1 VQLNV
6 LSVFVRLDEFEETA
20 RMYRKTIDEFA
31 RESIGFRGMMG
42 MVNRD
47 SGKFMSVGL
56 HDTEAHL
63 VAARDSETNQRQFIR
78 YQHLFLSDVE
88 RTLLRVEVRYMP
100 MNRPF
105 PGQDVCFARVTN
117 GWVPPKDVNKAIK
130 LSRDSVVF
138 GAISEKGCCGFFLCA
153 NHDTGQIMG
162 FSMWDT
168 MENLERS
175 ESDRGYYRREMA
187 KHDHLRTG
195 PYEREVF
202 EVFARSGAEGHHS
215 SI

>member
-1 VQLNV
+1 M
-6 LSVFVRLDEFEETA
+6 LSVFMRLDDFEETV
-20 RMYRKTIDEFA
+20 RMYRRTIEDFA
-31 RESIGFRGMMG
+31 RGAPGFRGMMG
-42 MVNRD
+42 MVNREN
-47 SGKFMSVGL
+47 GKFMSITLV
-56 HDTEAHL
+56 DTEADL
-63 VAARDSETNQRQFIR
+63 LAARDSPMNYETVAR
-78 YQHLFLSDVE
+78 YQPLMISDIE
-88 RTLLRVEVRYMP
+88 RNILRVEVRYMP

-105 PGQDVCFARVTN
+105 PGQAVCFARVTN
-117 GWVPPKDVNKAIK
+117 GWVRPKDMAKAIK

-138 GAISEKGCCGFFLCA
+138 GAISEEGCCGFFLCA
-153 NHDTGQIMG
+153 NHDTGQILG

-202 EVFARSGAEGHHS
+202 EVFARSGAEGHHTGG
-215 SI
+215 

>member
-1 VQLNV
+1 M
-6 LSVFVRLDEFEETA
+6 SAFYRLEEFEKTA
-20 RMYRKTIDEFA
+20 QMYRETIATFA
-31 RESIGFRGMMG
+31 RESPSFRGMMG
-42 MVNRD
+42 MVNKET
-47 SGKFMSVGL
+47 GKVMSIAL
-56 HDTEAHL
+56 AETEADL
-63 VAARDSETNQRQFIR
+63 VAARDSEMNKKQVAR
-78 YQHLFLSDVE
+78 YQHLVLSELQRDAF
-88 RTLLRVEVRYMP
+88 RVEIRYRP

-117 GWVPPKDVNKAIK
+117 GWVRPKDVAKAIK

-175 ESDRGYYRREMA
+175 ESDRGYYRREMS

-195 PYEREVF
+195 PYEREIF
-202 EVFARSGAEGHHS
+202 EVFARSGAEGHHTGG
-215 SI
+215 